1 MRPAL
6 ALALCALAVLV
17 RASAASSDIPWPSYC
32 GEDRPI
38 PPLDASIPVTLMQ
51 AQVIVRHGD
60 RTPAFN
66 HMCWVDNTAVW
77 ECDMSQLQLSS
88 VTPWETTASPT
99 RLYRK
104 VFQPGAEVL
113 PNGNCGL
120 GQLTTVGYNQ
130 HIKNGQ
136 YLRDYYVDKVGL
148 IPPTW
153 LDDPSQ
159 FHLRS
164 DNALRTEES
173 GQALFSG
180 LYPEATDR
188 LAAKATSG
196 IPVVPFYVEDEDTDT
211 MTYNPTR
218 CPGINNLTAKI
229 AADPKYVEHIAKITT
244 PLAKE
249 LTNVFGLPV
258 PPTGWTSGIA
268 TKLDCLMTHRCHN
281 FSLPAGVTPDLFA
294 AVIEDDTWTYGF
306 QLNYTGFVKLAV
318 GTFMGELLDNMKA
331 MIATQQPTS
340 DVSRAPPPARKARKF
355 WVYAGHDDGPVMPMM
370 AALGA
375 YHGVWSPYATLI
387 ALELYNS
394 SSGSLSEP
402 MLVEPALRGVGT
414 RAAASPAAAADDMQ
428 YYVRAIVLG
437 EEVKMPFCSAVLC
450 PIAEFEQLVASL
462 VPTEAECLGTTPVA

>member
-1 MRPAL
+1 M
-6 ALALCALAVLV
+6 
-17 RASAASSDIPWPSYC
+17 
-32 GEDRPI
+32 
-38 PPLDASIPVTLMQ
+38 
-51 AQVIVRHGD
+51 
-60 RTPAFN
+60 
-66 HMCWVDNTAVW
+66 
-77 ECDMSQLQLSS
+77 
-88 VTPWETTASPT
+88 
-99 RLYRK
+99 
-104 VFQPGAEVL
+104 
-113 PNGNCGL
+113 
-120 GQLTTVGYNQ
+120 
-130 HIKNGQ
+130 
-136 YLRDYYVDKVGL
+136 
-148 IPPTW
+148 
-153 LDDPSQ
+153 
-159 FHLRS
+159 
-164 DNALRTEES
+164 
-173 GQALFSG
+173 
-180 LYPEATDR
+180 
-188 LAAKATSG
+188 
-196 IPVVPFYVEDEDTDT
+196 EDEDTDT

-268 TKLDCLMTHRCHN
+268 TKLYVIEAPCGLGGPPLDVCDECVVGVRSDCLMTHRCHN